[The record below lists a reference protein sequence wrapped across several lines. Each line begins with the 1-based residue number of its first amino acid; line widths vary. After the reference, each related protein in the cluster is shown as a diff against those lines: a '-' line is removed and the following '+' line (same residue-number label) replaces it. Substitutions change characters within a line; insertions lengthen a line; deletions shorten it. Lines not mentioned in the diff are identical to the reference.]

1 VPGHHGAPIEL
12 PINKYIYIFIWG
24 QEEKFTIIGIS
35 GMIPLVGAVW
45 VRVIGVRIALI
56 WWQYIEV
63 RIWVGVLLHTL
74 YDMNYMYN
82 TLHPHN
88 LRG

>member
-1 VPGHHGAPIEL
+1 
-12 PINKYIYIFIWG
+12 
-24 QEEKFTIIGIS
+24 
-35 GMIPLVGAVW
+35 MIPLVGAVW